1 MLKQQVYLILCLFT
15 AVTTAPNPN
24 LDGAINGNCKDECIT
39 LESLLCEMIDRD
51 RLAQFPTPEYESL
64 QYSSYNRN
72 SVPPPGSPGWFADS
86 DGTQCI
92 RTEFINGQKEWV
104 IMEHDGPGCI
114 TTLWTPFFYYG
125 YRNRV
130 GPHIKVYLD
139 GSDTPVIDETF
150 IELESGDKT
159 AIFFPGVGANYRISN
174 ATNGVIPSTPGAAM
188 QQVNTTQNIAA
199 VQLDDW
205 LDSGS
210 GKRIYIL
217 SADIQTMT
225 VLVYK

>member
-1 MLKQQVYLILCLFT
+1 MSEEL
-15 AVTTAPNPN
+15 N
-24 LDGAINGNCKDECIT
+24 LGRDHQ
-39 LESLLCEMIDRD
+39 SLVDYAL
-51 RLAQFPTPEYESL
+51 SL
-64 QYSSYNRN
+64 VGVRKYNN
-72 SVPPPGSPGWFADS
+72 NFAA
-86 DGTQCI
+86 G
-92 RTEFINGQKEWV
+92 
-104 IMEHDGPGCI
+104 
-114 TTLWTPFFYYG
+114 
-125 YRNRV
+125 
-130 GPHIKVYLD
+130 
-139 GSDTPVIDETF
+139 DETF